1 MCVRACEKVC
11 KTERRA
17 DNTITDQKHY
27 VESEAGLPGR
37 WSRGVWR
44 GGVGGFIRG
53 LLPLVFDLYDM
64 ASSFCVVL
72 MLYKTLMNSYETLMI
87 SSLNSV

>member
-1 MCVRACEKVC
+1 MEHL
-11 KTERRA
+11 KTEP
-17 DNTITDQKHY
+17 I
-27 VESEAGLPGR
+27 SGGLE
-37 WSRGVWR
+37 V
-44 GGVGGFIRG
+44 GVGGFIRG